1 MIKNLK
7 KIFAIILL
15 NFLLSISIVNA
26 ECKFMMDIGQMFK
39 KFHENKYGPLPENED
54 GFAEVEFIASD
65 FCSGYGFD
73 DRFLIK
79 YTFLNKRLLA
89 TQLFVDNDL
98 DNSATESMKLM
109 KYVKRVYGDFD
120 AGSNPEYYNDF
131 KIWEK
136 VQKYVVYK
144 RRLIGDIWDEE
155 IYISSDKY
163 YEKLV
168 QYENMSE
175 LIEPLPEDEN

>member
-54 GFAEVEFIASD
+54 SFAEVEFIASD

-120 AGSNPEYYNDF
+120 TGSNPEYYNNF
-131 KIWEK
+131 NIWEK
-136 VQKYVVYK
+136 VQKYAVYK
-144 RRLIGDIWDEE
+144 RRLIGNSWEEE

-163 YEKLV
+163 YEQLV

-175 LIEPLPEDEN
+175 LIEPLPEKEN

>member
-1 MIKNLK
+1 MTKNFK
-7 KIFAIILL
+7 KIFLIVSAH
-15 NFLLSISIVNA
+15 FLLSFSIVNA

-54 GFAEVEFIASD
+54 SFAEVEFIASD

-89 TQLFVDNDL
+89 TQLLADNSL
-98 DNSATESMKLM
+98 NNSATESMKLM
-109 KYVKRVYGDFD
+109 EYAKRVYGNFET
-120 AGSNPEYYNDF
+120 GSNPEYYNNF
-131 KIWEK
+131 NIWEK
-136 VQKYVVYK
+136 VQRYVVYK
-144 RRLIGDIWDEE
+144 RRLIGNSWEEE

-163 YEKLV
+163 YEQLV
-168 QYENMSE
+168 EYENMSE
-175 LIEPLPEDEN
+175 LIEPLPEEEN